1 MIQSQLYSDIERIS
15 GNEIFVR
22 YLFLNEAFENS
33 VGTQR
38 ADLGLWRK
46 FALNLTTCAVPNLIA
61 FDLVM
66 VHPKNM
72 GN

>member
-15 GNEIFVR
+15 GNEIFIR

-38 ADLGLWRK
+38 ADMGVWRK
-46 FALNLTTCAVPNLIA
+46 FALNLVTCAVPNLIG